1 MNTQTKSV
9 LDPFINYDFLFAKD
23 NKLDSRDKGIESDVY
38 QIRIF
43 GNEHHIV
50 IGGNHIYP
58 EKGKENI
65 TYFIVYLL
73 YDMKVV
79 CKIGI
84 YEIDIKALGTYT
96 NRTFD
101 FTKHELLLDNTLYR
115 SPDKLNP
122 FIVKATSYKKDI
134 GNPEPE
140 TKEPQDEED
149 QDEEDQGEEPQDEE
163 DQGEAD
169 QGEADQGEAVD
180 VEEPL
185 AAEEHDETG
194 PIVQSNA
201 QPSLLSWLKNA
212 EITNAGKF
220 ISKKAINNIFTNMT
234 KADSTLDDKYTDY
247 VKQDEANKKT
257 IEFHHDSFFEDKTRP
272 ITRSILIL
280 FEYLLDIKFVEID
293 SNENVKR
300 VTFLNK
306 FTNDTIIEL
315 FVSNKTQ
322 SSLRLN
328 PVFKR
333 YDPTKIVLVK
343 EDIPNSYS
351 MVKEI
356 DLNQE
361 TNTYK
366 SLLSDI
372 KKHLLETPNE
382 YINDQKTVVKNMNKL
397 RKILRIK

>member
-163 DQGEAD
+163 D